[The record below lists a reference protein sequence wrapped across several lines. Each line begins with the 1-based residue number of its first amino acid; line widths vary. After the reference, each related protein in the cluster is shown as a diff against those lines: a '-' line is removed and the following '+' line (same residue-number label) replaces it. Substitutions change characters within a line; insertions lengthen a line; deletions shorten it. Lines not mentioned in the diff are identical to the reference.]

1 MDDFNKQNE
10 YGLSGEFADI
20 YASVFGN
27 APVEQPAKDNPAK
40 VQEEQAEPRQEY
52 FPEEFREPPEDKYAS
67 YDFSRPD
74 TDAPEEDIIDSRF
87 KLGARRHSHYEYEGS
102 IVNEGADSGYVPSSQ
117 PEYEELSSSYA
128 TGGDFDDFGEAEELE
143 EEKPRKKFSL
153 FGRKKKK
160 AEENISDSSEDFGNY
175 GYSPEESAAPKD
187 EDFKD
192 EFQDEEFPED
202 DIDLDEDYKP
212 ISFGQFV
219 ASRFTG
225 LIFKVKGT
233 VPEDATSATMMDE
246 SESLGPELST
256 QDASRYYGNQI
267 SFFKTRMLFA
277 VLLVLCMVYISL
289 GLPVPGMLQ
298 SLKIATCAVL
308 ALQLVLMLCCLDVG
322 TNAVLNVFSGK
333 MNIDFLAVLSCLITS
348 VDAVLSFRD
357 IVPAHMPLC
366 AVSSV
371 SLLGMMLASLL
382 STRGIR
388 KALRVPAIAKSKYT
402 VTGEHNIMKNGITLL
417 KSTRPIGGFVRRT
430 EEEPIDE
437 ENFRKYSPF
446 LLITALAFTTLII
459 VLRKNLSSALYI
471 FSMVFCPAIPF
482 TALLCF
488 ALPYFTGSRR
498 IFTNGAAIAGW
509 SGTWDVGHS
518 KNLIVTDRDL
528 FPESCIKIE
537 SVRIFADYDAAK
549 VISYAGAMVRA
560 SQSGLTPAFEKLMQE
575 NNCEPAE
582 LDTFEIL
589 SGGGLKSLIEGHIVI
604 CGNIDVM
611 RLMNVRI
618 PFRLVSKYSV
628 LLSIDGVLY
637 SIFNI
642 EYTPDPKV
650 RRALVSLMRSNRHPV
665 FAVRD
670 FNITP
675 DMLHDCFDVATDG
688 YDFPPYADRFPLSEA
703 TPSESSLIAAVI
715 CREGLGPLV
724 AMADTGRSIYVTSR
738 INTVISVAS
747 SIIWLLYSLIKLLI
761 AGHVS
766 LGFALAFMAAFSVPI
781 LLLGAVTS
789 VAN

>member
-20 YASVFGN
+20 YASVFGSST
-27 APVEQPAKDNPAK
+27 
-40 VQEEQAEPRQEY
+40 EEKQ
-52 FPEEFREPPEDKYAS
+52 PEERFTAQEQFDSPSDV
-67 YDFSRPD
+67 
-74 TDAPEEDIIDSRF
+74 TEEEIIDSRF
-87 KLGARRHSHYEYEGS
+87 KLGSRKHSHYEYEGS
-102 IVNEGADSGYVPSSQ
+102 IVNEGAEAGYVPSSQ
-117 PEYEELSSSYA
+117 PEYEELSSSYSGSDA
-128 TGGDFDDFGEAEELE
+128 FNEDEEIEAE
-143 EEKPRKKFSL
+143 KPKKRFSL
-153 FGRKKKK
+153 FNRKNRA
-160 AEENISDSSEDFGNY
+160 AEESLDESYEPPEYQQSSSEAPQSSNQPELDFQE
-175 GYSPEESAAPKD
+175 PEEQFSED
-187 EDFKD
+187 EM
-192 EFQDEEFPED
+192 
-202 DIDLDEDYKP
+202 DLDEDYRP

-246 SESLGPELST
+246 NESLGPELST
-256 QDASRYYGNQI
+256 QDATKYYSSWIYNI
-267 SFFKTRMLFA
+267 KFRMTFA
-277 VLLVLCMVYISL
+277 VFLVLFSVYISL
-289 GLPVPGMLQ
+289 GLPVPGVLQ
-298 SLKIATCAVL
+298 SLRIATCAVL

-322 TNAVLNVFSGK
+322 TNAVLNVFNGK
-333 MNIDFLAVLSCLITS
+333 LNIDFIAVFSCLLTS
-348 VDAVLSFRD
+348 VDALLCIKE

-371 SLLGMMLASLL
+371 SMLGMMLSSLL

-388 KALRVPAIAKSKYT
+388 KAFRVPSIAKSTYT

-430 EEEPIDE
+430 EEEPVDE
-437 ENFRKYSPF
+437 EAFRKVSPF
-446 LLITALAFTTLII
+446 ILIAAFVFTGLI
-459 VLRKNLSSALYI
+459 VFLKKNYSSATYI
-471 FSMVFCPAIPF
+471 LSLILCPAVPF
-482 TALLCF
+482 TALICF
-488 ALPYFTGSRR
+488 ALPFFTGSRR
-498 IFTNGAAIAGW
+498 IFSNGAAIAGW
-509 SGTWDVGHS
+509 SGTWDIGHS

-537 SVRIFADYDAAK
+537 NVRIFADYDANK
-549 VISYAGAMVRA
+549 VISYAGAMIRA
-560 SQSGLTPAFEKLMQE
+560 SQCGLTPAFEKLMQE
-575 NNCEPAE
+575 NGCEPAA
-582 LDTFEIL
+582 LDTFDIL
-589 SGGGLKSLIEGHIVI
+589 SGGGLKSLIEGHTVI

-642 EYTPDPKV
+642 NYTPDPKV

-675 DMLHDCFDVATDG
+675 DMIHDCFDVATDG
-688 YDFPPYADRFPLSEA
+688 YDFPPYADRFPLSDSQ
-703 TPSESSLIAAVI
+703 PSASSLIAAVI

-724 AMADTGRSIYVTSR
+724 SMADTGRSIYVTSKL
-738 INTVISVAS
+738 NTAISLAS
-747 SIIWLLYSLIKLLI
+747 SGVWLLYSLIFLLI
-761 AGHVS
+761 SGNIS
-766 LGFALAFMAAFSVPI
+766 IGFALLFMLVFSIPV
-781 LLLGAVTS
+781 LLLGITTS